1 MTGNVSSNDVWNKE
15 ARNCRYRLHH
25 SPQPKYPKINPS
37 PFRSPFR
44 SPFSH
49 AFRKSIERYVG
60 SPQAFERISEFFEHC
75 NVLQE
80 APILDLIDHLIEIPE
95 IDVGKQ
101 ALFLHAKDNH
111 DKKLDYFM
119 LTGDKRAL
127 RAICA
132 YDQLDAFEFLR
143 TKVVCLES
151 CMMDM
156 IDYAGFDYIN
166 KKVSAARPQIA
177 EEKYDKVLRAAF
189 GKERNQEHCVDC
201 LRHYCSDIRWLLS

>member
-1 MTGNVSSNDVWNKE
+1 MILLSDNDLVVKLAQCDLLDEALASFEAKRSDCFVLSTIRHSLRLGNPD
-15 ARNCRYRLHH
+15 
-25 SPQPKYPKINPS
+25 
-37 PFRSPFR
+37 
-44 SPFSH
+44 
-49 AFRKSIERYVG
+49 KSIERYVG
-60 SPQAFERISEFFEHC
+60 SPQAFERISEFLEHC

-95 IDVGKQ
+95 IDVGEQ

-132 YDQLDAFEFLR
+132 YDQLYAFEFLR

-166 KKVSAARPQIA
+166 EKVSAARPQIV

-189 GKERNQEHCVDC
+189 GKERNQEHCLDC
-201 LRHYCSDIRWLLS
+201 LRHYCSDIRWLLSF

>member
-1 MTGNVSSNDVWNKE
+1 MILLSDNDLVVKLAQCDLLDE
-15 ARNCRYRLHH
+15 ALASFEAQRNECFVLSTIRHSLRLA
-25 SPQPKYPKINPS
+25 NPD
-37 PFRSPFR
+37 
-44 SPFSH
+44 
-49 AFRKSIERYVG
+49 KSIERYVG
-60 SPQAFERISEFFEHC
+60 SPQAFERISEFLEHC
-75 NVLQE
+75 NVLPV
-80 APILDLIDHLIEIPE
+80 APILDLIDHLVEIPE
-95 IDVGKQ
+95 IDVGEQ
-101 ALFLHAKDNH
+101 ALFLHAKENH
-111 DKKLDYFM
+111 DNNVDYFM

-166 KKVSAARPQIA
+166 EKVSAARPQIA

-189 GKERNQEHCVDC
+189 GKERNQDHCLDC
-201 LRHYCSDIRWLLS
+201 LRHYCSDIRWLLSY